1 MYIVIFS
8 LYELATSTIIIIII
22 AVSPE
27 GSIQVN
33 PTAINGNDSGIAT
46 FTCMALGGP
55 GNMFSW
61 TKVRD
66 DRNITNDSE
75 LMLVDIMASDGGV
88 YQCTVENLAGSE
100 NDTVTLN
107 GNHCNCTYMSHNQY
121 VHDNNYLFLPY
132 SFSSSD
138 RTSSRPECDEL

>member
-1 MYIVIFS
+1 MYVVRLP
-8 LYELATSTIIIIII
+8 LYELATSTII

-27 GSIQVN
+27 GSIQIN
-33 PTAINGNDSGIAT
+33 PTAINGNDSGVAT
-46 FTCMALGGP
+46 FTCMAFGGP

-66 DRNITNDSE
+66 NRNITNNSE
-75 LMLVDIMASDGGV
+75 LMLVDLMASDGGV

-107 GNHCNCTYMSHNQY
+107 GNHCYSNCTYA
-121 VHDNNYLFLPY
+121 V
-132 SFSSSD
+132 
-138 RTSSRPECDEL
+138 T

>member
-1 MYIVIFS
+1 MQYIIFIS
-8 LYELATSTIIIIII
+8 FGVHCEIPRINYILMLLI

-27 GSIQVN
+27 GSIQVD
-33 PTAINGNDSGIAT
+33 PTIINSNDSGNAT

-55 GNMFSW
+55 GNTFSW
-61 TKVRD
+61 LKVRD
-66 DRNITNDSE
+66 MTTVINNSE

-88 YQCTVENLAGSE
+88 YQCTVENLAGNE

-107 GNHCNCTYMSHNQY
+107 GNLYITIKPALPLYS
-121 VHDNNYLFLPY
+121 FLPY

-138 RTSSRPECDEL
+138 RTS

>member
-1 MYIVIFS
+1 MHMHALVRLP
-8 LYELATSTIIIIII
+8 LYELNTRTII

-33 PTAINGNDSGIAT
+33 PIAINGNDSGIAT

-55 GNMFSW
+55 ENIFSW

-66 DRNITNDSE
+66 NRNITNDSE

-88 YQCTVENLAGSE
+88 YQCTVKNLAGSE

-138 RTSSRPECDEL
+138 RTSSASECDKL